1 MAQTIS
7 HCFFG
12 NYCGVLIPDAD
23 KGRAAFTPRQPTSS
37 VESLTNQRLHLGRDE
52 VSDWQDA
59 QRWLPW
65 CGCGVIPKELE
76 LRIEDMHLRSVAQY
90 STVEVAKDS
99 SNNSI
104 SIFEECT
111 SFT

>member
-1 MAQTIS
+1 MQFTQRASRSPDLTP
-7 HCFFG
+7 G
-12 NYCGVLIPDAD
+12 NFLLW
-23 KGRAAFTPRQPTSS
+23 AAFTPRQPTSS

-59 QRWLPW
+59 QHWLPW

-99 SNNSI
+99 SNVCVKQSAKIWNV
-104 SIFEECT
+104 FA
-111 SFT
+111 